1 VLADQDSSPLRP
13 LTTKS
18 TFAAL
23 LGRLGVHPHE
33 LEEPLACEWALKPV

>member
-1 VLADQDSSPLRP
+1 M
-13 LTTKS
+13 TKS

-23 LGRLGVHPHE
+23 LGRLGLHPHE